1 MPKLKREYSI
11 ALVILG
17 GIVLLIFGINYLKGL
32 DLLQRRNIYYAVYGD
47 VSGINDASPVIF
59 HGYKVGQVVG
69 SELMPDGSGRIVVKF
84 QIDEDNLK
92 MPRDTRAEI
101 FSADLFSRAVRIVPG
116 QSDQLAE
123 HGDTLNSGAELS
135 LTESVTQQIDPLK
148 RKAEGMLASVDS
160 VLTSLQLILNENA
173 RGDIDASFANLRGTL
188 ESIRSTA
195 QRIDGLMAKESAT
208 ISALLGNAEK
218 ISANLAAHN
227 GQIGNILSNVDSATA
242 AFADGRLQRT
252 MANLESTSAELK
264 ATLAGIQEGQ
274 GTLGK
279 LLKDDSLYNNLTAAS
294 HELDL
299 LLEDLHTNPNRYV
312 HLSLFGKKDKLP
324 KLSDADIERIQQA
337 YQKQQQGK

>member
-11 ALVILG
+11 ALMVLG

-32 DLLQRRNIYYAVYGD
+32 DLLQRRNIYYAVYND

-69 SELMPDGSGRIVVKF
+69 NELMPDGSGRIVVKF
-84 QIDEDNLK
+84 QIDEDNLH

-101 FSADLFSRAVRIVPG
+101 FSADLFSRAVRIILG
-116 QSDQLAE
+116 TSDQLAE
-123 HGDTLNSGAELS
+123 RGDTLKSGSEMS
-135 LTESVTQQIDPLK
+135 LTESVTNQIDPLK

-195 QRIDGLMAKESAT
+195 QRFDALMAQESTT
-208 ISALLGNAEK
+208 ISAVLANAQK
-218 ISANLAAHN
+218 VSADLASHSKELDHIFA
-227 GQIGNILSNVDSATA
+227 NVDSLTATLA
-242 AFADGRLQRT
+242 NGRLEH
-252 MANLESTSAELK
+252 MLANLEATSEQLK
-264 ATLAGIQEGQ
+264 AALTGIQEGQ

-279 LLKDDSLYNNLTAAS
+279 LMKDDSLYNNLTAAS
-294 HELDL
+294 HELDV

-312 HLSLFGKKDKLP
+312 HLSVFGKKDKLP
-324 KLSDADIERIQQA
+324 KLSNADIERIQQA
-337 YQKQQQGK
+337 YQKQQQQK